1 VSDPDVDEQ
10 GRPLPPAAAAERDMV
25 EAFLDFHRA
34 TLLWKVSDLSDE
46 ALRRPM
52 TPSGVSLL
60 GLVKHLA
67 DVEQSWFVEVFAGEP
82 PEFPLWRDDD
92 PGATWRIEPDETTE
106 RILDVY
112 RRVCDRCRA
121 IVAAASPEDV
131 AAAPRPGAE
140 GLTLRWIL
148 VHMVEET
155 ARHNGHADIIREA
168 IDGATGE

>member
-1 VSDPDVDEQ
+1 MGHADVDEH
-10 GRPLPPAAAAERDMV
+10 GRPLPPEAAPEREML

-34 TLLWKVSDLSDE
+34 TLLWKVSGLTDE
-46 ALRRPM
+46 ELRRPG

-82 PEFPLWRDDD
+82 PEFPLWREDD
-92 PGATWRIEPDETTE
+92 PAAVWRIEPDETTAWV
-106 RILDVY
+106 LDVY
-112 RRVCDRCRA
+112 RRVCERCRA
-121 IVAAASPEDV
+121 IVAAASAEDL
-131 AAAPRPGAE
+131 AAAPRAGAE

-168 IDGATGE
+168 IDGAVGE

>member
-1 VSDPDVDEQ
+1 
-10 GRPLPPAAAAERDMV
+10 MV
-25 EAFLDFHRA
+25 QAFLDFHRA
-34 TLLWKVSDLSDE
+34 TLLWKVSGLSDE
-46 ALRRPM
+46 DLRRPM

-82 PEFPLWRDDD
+82 PEFPLWREDD
-92 PGATWRIEPDETTE
+92 PGATWRIEPHETTE
-106 RILDVY
+106 QIIDVY
-112 RRVCDRCRA
+112 RRVCARCRA
-121 IVAAASPEDV
+121 IVASASPEDL
-131 AAAPRPGAE
+131 AAAPREGAE

-148 VHMVEET
+148 VHMLEET